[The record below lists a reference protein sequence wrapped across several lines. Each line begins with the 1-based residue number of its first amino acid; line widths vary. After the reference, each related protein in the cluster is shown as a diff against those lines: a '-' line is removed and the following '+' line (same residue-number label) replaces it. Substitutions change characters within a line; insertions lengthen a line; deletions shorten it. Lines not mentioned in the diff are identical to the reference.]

1 MAKSQQHIEFSDDT
15 NPLMTES
22 SLTTDEQ
29 DTYKEMLHQI
39 IIRPD
44 CILGRVYA
52 EQITAKLK
60 AMVDER
66 GLDAKVKTA
75 V

>member
-15 NPLMTES
+15 NPLMTEC

-29 DTYKEMLHQI
+29 DTFKEMLHQI
-39 IIRPD
+39 IVRPD

-52 EQITAKLK
+52 EQLTAKLK
-60 AMVDER
+60 VMVEER